1 MPYFVTLPTCQLTFH
16 YTTPTIIHKFKKKN
30 HTIVNTELHDCVQ
43 LNDQSTSLRE
53 SYGLSQLQSGS
64 KRGLHLLHNHD
75 RSLFGLE
82 VAEIVTAFKLPAA

>member
-1 MPYFVTLPTCQLTFH
+1 MSHCQHVNLHF
-16 YTTPTIIHKFKKKN
+16 IIQLLQFTNSKKT